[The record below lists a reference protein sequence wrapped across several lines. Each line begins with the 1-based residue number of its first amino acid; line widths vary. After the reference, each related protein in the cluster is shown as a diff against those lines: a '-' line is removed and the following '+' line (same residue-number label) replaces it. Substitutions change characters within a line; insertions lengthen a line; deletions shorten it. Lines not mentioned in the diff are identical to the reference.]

1 MTYIRINESAAPAG
15 TGDGAPTNRGKFN
28 LLRNEANVKNTD
40 ASISKC
46 IPQPIK
52 SVGRTLG
59 YALWISS
66 PRAWIGFQTV
76 LTARLSTACR
86 MLFLD
91 RDDALLA
98 LTQAHSYAGPPIPP
112 LISLMDEAAFWAGS
126 AASEELDAYCLASFA
141 QMRPAR
147 QTAFLEHVT
156 RRLAA

>member
-1 MTYIRINESAAPAG
+1 MTCIRIKESAAPAG

-28 LLRNEANVKNTD
+28 LLRNEAIVKTTD

-76 LTARLSTACR
+76 LTVRLSTACR
-86 MLFLD
+86 MLLASNVLCTLD

-112 LISLMDEAAFWAGS
+112 LISLMDEAAFWAVS

-141 QMRPAR
+141 QMRPA
-147 QTAFLEHVT
+147 
-156 RRLAA
+156 